1 MKYVSDAFK
10 IGYVLVQGLTC
21 NDYENFKKKVSLRKS
36 HQIKQHKVIKLK
48 FLSWKPTCPCLC
60 LEFSSSVLRD
70 KFILHFSDAVSYS

>member
-48 FLSWKPTCPCLC
+48 FLS
-60 LEFSSSVLRD
+60 
-70 KFILHFSDAVSYS
+70 